1 MLSGAFPDMTD
12 PDEWDR
18 FQKWFGDKVL
28 AQEEQFAEEAKIL
41 RRDEFIQKM
50 KTSYMATFPG
60 GLGLRL
66 YEAMYRKYVEKG
78 DLDLLSEIEFAIF
91 PTAEEAYREFVPEG
105 GELERVANLAGIDP
119 ATLLVTG
126 EGSGVGLANMD
137 IGQQLRQKL
146 LEESQIQLARGRM
159 DETTSELLRIE
170 LNALMEALPMPS
182 SGRTFYMTQAGA
194 EIEFEDWLA
203 ANVSP
208 EYRDEAWNYRGQLW
222 EQYKATQDR
231 SQPEGK
237 EPIGKLM
244 GSMGSTFFAR
254 LSPRKHKPTEPIT
267 VRPPG
272 GGRIPMQ

>member
-18 FQKWFGDKVL
+18 FQKWFGDKVS
-28 AQEEQFAEEAKIL
+28 AQEEQFAEEAKLL
-41 RRDEFIQKM
+41 RRDEFIKKTM
-50 KTSYMATFPG
+50 TSYLEAFPG
-60 GLGLRL
+60 GLGQRL
-66 YEAMYRKYVEKG
+66 WEAMYRKYVEKG
-78 DLDLLSEIEFAIF
+78 DLDLLSEMEFAIF
-91 PTAEEAYREFVPEG
+91 PTAEEAYREYIPEG
-105 GELERVANLAGIDP
+105 GDLERIANLAGIDP

-126 EGSGVGLANMD
+126 GLANMD

-146 LEESQIQLARGRM
+146 LEESQIQLAKGRM
-159 DETTSELLRIE
+159 DESSSEILRIE

-222 EQYKATQDR
+222 QQYKTTQDR

-237 EPIGKLM
+237 APFSKLM
-244 GSMGSTFFAR
+244 GSMGSTFFSR
-254 LSPRKHKPTEPIT
+254 LSPRKHKPTEPTTI
-267 VRPPG
+267 RPPG
-272 GGRIPMQ
+272 GGRVPMQ